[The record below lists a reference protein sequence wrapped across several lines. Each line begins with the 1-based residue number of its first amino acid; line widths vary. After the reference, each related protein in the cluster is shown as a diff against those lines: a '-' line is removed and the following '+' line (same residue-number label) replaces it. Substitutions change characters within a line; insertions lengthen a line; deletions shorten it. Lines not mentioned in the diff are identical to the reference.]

1 MAADRGPAKGT
12 KGVGA
17 ARPAAGRDDGSRRRP
32 PRLLL
37 FERGDPGESGITQVL
52 AAIGFEAVRCQEG
65 RALVEEAV
73 QQSPDAVIFEL
84 TTHDDEDF
92 GVLELLRRA
101 APAVPLILVASQG
114 SLVTQKLMLGL
125 RPMYTIVGPV
135 ESAEL
140 REVLD
145 AALARRARGT
155 GPM

>member
-1 MAADRGPAKGT
+1 MKGPKGM
-12 KGVGA
+12 GA
-17 ARPAAGRDDGSRRRP
+17 ARPAPGRPDVAKKRP

-37 FERGDPGESGITQVL
+37 FERGDSCDGEITQVL

-125 RPMYTIVGPV
+125 RPMYTIIGPV
-135 ESAEL
+135 ENAEL
-140 REVLD
+140 REVLE
-145 AALARRARGT
+145 AALARRARAT
-155 GPM
+155 GSM